1 MPYIAAIFTNNRKL
15 ETVILARVDFGDISP
30 YPAVEKETIEKY
42 NKSTNLSNP
51 PLRSPDMSLSVTQL
65 KSEAANAMLV
75 KNKATTS
82 FNKFSII
89 YSCMENLSRAHIVF
103 RPSLNTSHT
112 PQGWQGN
119 TLGSAPLWVEES
131 DGLRLARLPAEPE
144 PWRGSADSTF
154 PS

>member
-15 ETVILARVDFGDISP
+15 DTVILARVDFGAISP

-42 NKSTNLSNP
+42 TKSTNLSIP
-51 PLRSPDMSLSVTQL
+51 PLRRPDMSLSVTQL
-65 KSEAANAMLV
+65 KSEAANAILV

-82 FNKFSII
+82 LNKFPII

-103 RPSLNTSHT
+103 RPSLNTSHNSL
-112 PQGWQGN
+112 GSQGN
-119 TLGSAPLWVEES
+119 TRVPAPSWASAKPEPS
-131 DGLRLARLPAEPE
+131 PAAPE

-154 PS
+154 QS